1 MTDKARWGWR
11 TLALSMLLSVVACN
25 AVVDSNGK
33 DPDEIVDH
41 RSRMLD
47 LGAGQTEVI
56 EWGAGERFLVL
67 VHGASMTPHMF
78 DQFAERFS
86 DRYHVVAFAR
96 RGHGKA
102 TGVTQPFDLEDITDD
117 LRVVMDSLGIQRAIL
132 IGHSFGGNE
141 ITHMAA
147 EHGDRVDGL
156 VYLDADF
163 GGPGR
168 DDLTR
173 ALASV
178 PLPPCVQK
186 STQSLVLYRQCL
198 AGYIL
203 APHVWSAS
211 LEELMLDGLA
221 DTTGPVVYRTAAEY
235 MGTSLDGINETYSR
249 EYDRIRVPALFL
261 MSETYFPVQTEDAAW
276 NRRLLAWQDT
286 SGYAAARDANAE
298 WLRGA
303 MPGAQV
309 HIVPGSSHDSFVLSE
324 ETIAEV
330 RRFLGIVYQ

>member
-1 MTDKARWGWR
+1 M
-11 TLALSMLLSVVACN
+11 LSL
-25 AVVDSNGK
+25 G
-33 DPDEIVDH
+33 
-41 RSRMLD
+41 SRE
-47 LGAGQTEVI
+47 TEVV
-56 EWGAGERFLVL
+56 EWGGGERFLVL

-86 DRYHVVAFAR
+86 DRYHVVAYAR

-102 TGVTQPFDLEDITDD
+102 TVVSEPFDLEDITDD
-117 LRVVMDSLGIQRAIL
+117 LRVVMDLLEIRHAVL

-147 EHGDRVDGL
+147 EHADRVDGL

-168 DDLTR
+168 DALTR

-178 PLPPCVQK
+178 PLPPCVEK

-198 AGYIL
+198 AGYIM
-203 APHVWSAS
+203 APYEWSAS

-221 DTTGPVVYRTAAEY
+221 DTTSPVVYKTAAEY

-249 EYDRIRVPALFL
+249 EYDRIHVPALFL
-261 MSETYFPVQTEDAAW
+261 MSDTYFPVQTEDTAW
-276 NRRLLAWQDT
+276 NRRFLEWHGT
-286 SGYAAARDANAE
+286 SGYATARDANAQ
-298 WLRGA
+298 WLREA
-303 MPGAQV
+303 MPRAQV
-309 HIVPGSSHDSFVLSE
+309 HIVSGSSHDSFALSE
-324 ETIAEV
+324 ETVAEV
-330 RRFLGIVYQ
+330 ERFLETVYQ